1 MKLIKHKPRKDVKRR
16 FVYLNLIIGCVFIGI
31 LLIAAIFADVIAP
44 YEYDYS
50 NVSER
55 MLEPG
60 GDHLLGTDVYGRDI
74 FSRILF
80 GSRIALRVALVCVC
94 IEMFLGIVFG
104 LLCGYFGGWVD
115 KILGFIMDITWTIP
129 SLIAAFAIVC
139 IIGKSLMNAMIAI
152 SLVGW
157 ASYARVIRAKTMS
170 LKNAAFIETGVAFGE
185 SVPALLTRYILPNI
199 VPALVVIASQSIP
212 GVIMATTS
220 LSFLGLGA
228 QSPSPDWGLMISD
241 GLTRITAAPWMVL
254 YPGLALIFTTF
265 GFTMLGEGVR
275 DLLDPRMKAV

>member
-1 MKLIKHKPRKDVKRR
+1 MKLFKRKQKTDVKRR

-31 LLIAAIFADVIAP
+31 LVLAAVFADIAAPFAFDDADI
-44 YEYDYS
+44 S
-50 NVSER
+50 RR
-55 MLEPG
+55 MLPPNGE
-60 GDHLLGTDVYGRDI
+60 HLMGTDVYGRDI
-74 FSRILF
+74 FSRILS
-80 GSRIALRVALVCVC
+80 GSRIALRVALTCVC
-94 IEMFLGIVFG
+94 IEMLLGITFG

-115 KILGFIMDITWTIP
+115 RILGFIMDITWAIP

-157 ASYARVIRAKTMS
+157 AGYARVIRAKTMS
-170 LKNAAFIETGVAFGE
+170 LKNAAFIETGIAFGE
-185 SVPALLTRYILPNI
+185 SVPAILGRYVLPNI

-241 GLTRITAAPWMVL
+241 GLMRITAAPWMVL

-265 GFTMLGEGVR
+265 GFTMLGEGMR
-275 DLLDPRMKAV
+275 DILDPRMKSV